1 MSIAGAF
8 RGFAARVVWIKVL
21 TVAAWILIW
30 ESFARSGLFYEG
42 VVPPVVT
49 VLRALVQELLEP
61 GFYHDLAVTLLESI
75 VGFIVGSVVAVAF
88 GIGLGLRPFV
98 RRMIEPFV
106 TALGGT
112 PKIIFLPIL
121 FLIFGLGIESKMA
134 KAALSAFFP
143 VVLST
148 TSGFIEIRPILLNV
162 GRSFHLSRWQM
173 LAKIYVPAMINPLL
187 IGLRLGMA
195 MAIIGAL
202 SAEIS
207 YSDSGLGFRLIRSAD
222 RFNIA
227 SVYAITILIFATA
240 ATMNL
245 AITKVQERF
254 NRHRRSSCA
263 RERP

>member
-8 RGFAARVVWIKVL
+8 RGFAARVVWIKML

-88 GIGLGLRPFV
+88 GIGLGLRPFI

-148 TSGFIEIRPILLNV
+148 TSGFIEIRAHTPE
-162 GRSFHLSRWQM
+162 RRPKFSSE
-173 LAKIYVPAMINPLL
+173 P
-187 IGLRLGMA
+187 MA
-195 MAIIGAL
+195 DARQDLCAGNDQSVVDRP
-202 SAEIS
+202 SARHGNG
-207 YSDSGLGFRLIRSAD
+207 D
-222 RFNIA
+222 
-227 SVYAITILIFATA
+227 
-240 ATMNL
+240 
-245 AITKVQERF
+245 
-254 NRHRRSSCA
+254 HRRALGRDQLFGQRA
-263 RERP
+263 RVPPYSKCRSIQHRIRLRHHHFDIRHCRHHESRNYKGSRQVQSTPKVELGA